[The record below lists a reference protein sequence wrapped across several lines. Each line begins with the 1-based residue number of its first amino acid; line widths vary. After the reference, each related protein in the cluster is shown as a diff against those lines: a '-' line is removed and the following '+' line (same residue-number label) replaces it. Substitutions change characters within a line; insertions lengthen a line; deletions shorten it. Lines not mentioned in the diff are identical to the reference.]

1 MTSPINALWL
11 GYPST
16 EVAPALI
23 GCTLV
28 RRMADGVTV
37 KGLIVETEAYGPDD
51 PAMHAYR
58 RRTSRNQVMFG
69 PAGRVYVYQIY
80 GSYHSLNIVTDQDG
94 TASSVLIRALQLESV
109 PPWIDPQQETKTHRI
124 AAGPG
129 KLCRVL
135 KIDLTLNA
143 TLLQPEQALWLEH
156 RDFQFQQHL
165 EKGHL
170 ALTQTTRIG
179 LTRGVDLPWRWYLS
193 DSPAVSKKGKV
204 LLENH
209 QL

>member
-1 MTSPINALWL
+1 MTSSINALWL
-11 GYPST
+11 GYPSI

-28 RRMADGVTV
+28 RRMPDGVTV

-135 KIDLTLNA
+135 KIALTLNA